1 MVSFHACGEA
11 HEPRHDALLA
21 PRRHRHRG
29 VPEGSLQSAECQL
42 DHAVSE
48 LLDLFWTTTRLW
60 IIGIRRKDAKS
71 ELVEHLGLFLQICAD
86 SGEPNGEGGHWQ
98 DTGYKGRQT
107 RLDKRKARNSTLG
120 NMTDQ
125 LHHCK
130 RVLRAVTRQPRTV
143 CALSL
148 AAQRH
153 IRQLVS
159 RRARSTSLGCNCSG
173 DIVGDVIQGGNSA
186 RRL

>member
-1 MVSFHACGEA
+1 MW
-11 HEPRHDALLA
+11 
-21 PRRHRHRG
+21 RG
-29 VPEGSLQSAECQL
+29 G
-42 DHAVSE
+42 
-48 LLDLFWTTTRLW
+48 
-60 IIGIRRKDAKS
+60 
-71 ELVEHLGLFLQICAD
+71 
-86 SGEPNGEGGHWQ
+86 
-98 DTGYKGRQT
+98 DTCYKGRQT

-159 RRARSTSLGCNCSG
+159 RRARSTSLGCNRSG
-173 DIVGDVIQGGNSA
+173 DVVGDIIQGGNSA

>member
-1 MVSFHACGEA
+1 MG
-11 HEPRHDALLA
+11 
-21 PRRHRHRG
+21 RG
-29 VPEGSLQSAECQL
+29 
-42 DHAVSE
+42 
-48 LLDLFWTTTRLW
+48 
-60 IIGIRRKDAKS
+60 
-71 ELVEHLGLFLQICAD
+71 
-86 SGEPNGEGGHWQ
+86 

-159 RRARSTSLGCNCSG
+159 RTDLEEPGPPASGVTAAETSW
-173 DIVGDVIQGGNSA
+173 A
-186 RRL
+186 T